1 MSDFN
6 RLVAVVLAALLIGPT
21 VPLEAKT
28 RKGDKYLVEG
38 RMFEEK
44 KQWDEALEQYEKALS
59 EDPSDLLY
67 QMATEKAR
75 FQASQKHVD
84 EGLRIRALGQL
95 GEALLQFQR
104 AYQINPGSSVAEQE
118 IVRTQQMIER
128 ERKRVEETGK
138 EAPPSVRGLTPA
150 EQAKKETQEKIKR
163 MLPVPELK
171 PLNPTPINLKI
182 NAQPVKVLFETVGK
196 MAGLNVLWD
205 PDYQNPA
212 RNSLNVEIENST
224 AEEALDYLAVITK
237 SYWKPLSPNT
247 IFITNDNPNKRRDFA
262 EMVAKTFYLTNL
274 NLAQEL
280 QEVMNVIRTVAEVTR
295 VVVYNSQ
302 NAIIVRGE
310 ADQVALAEKLIRD
323 LDKPRPEVVVDIMV
337 IEVNN
342 SFSRQLTAAIASTGL
357 NVPIN
362 FNPRS
367 SIQAQVPGSGTGTG
381 TDTGTGT
388 GTGTTDT
395 TSGSMIPLSQL
406 GHLSTADFAITVP
419 SALLQAV
426 LSDTKT
432 KVMQAPQLRSV
443 DNAKASLKIGEREP
457 TATGSFQP
465 GIGGVGINPL
475 VNTQFNYID
484 VGVNV
489 EMTPRVHENGD
500 VSIHI
505 SLDISSVTGSV
516 NLGGINQPII
526 GQRKVEHDIRMHEGE
541 VNLLGGLINQSETRG
556 ITGIPGL
563 SSIPLLGRL
572 FSGESTQKQRGE
584 LMIALIPHIIRRP
597 EYSPDNLR
605 GIAAG
610 NQTSIRLN
618 YAPAPPEPP
627 ARAAAPS
634 PAPGT
639 AKPPVAA
646 VAPGAA
652 APAPAP
658 AATPAAAPALTPPAT
673 APPATAPPATAPPAT
688 APPATAPGAAP
699 AGQPNPPGSNVQ
711 LRLTPA
717 QIDTTVSNNFT
728 VAVTIEGA
736 TDVASAPMQVQFDP
750 KILRLN
756 DVTRGDFL
764 SSDSQ
769 PPVFTKNIM
778 NDSGSAAIQLNR
790 LPGTPGANGSGVIAV
805 LSFQAVGKGVTAVT
819 LPNLTVRN
827 SQGQVVGSASP
838 RLLVNVK

>member
-1 MSDFN
+1 MPYFN
-6 RLVAVVLAALLIGPT
+6 RLVAVVLTAVLIGPCL
-21 VPLEAKT
+21 PLEART
-28 RKGDKYLVEG
+28 RKGDKYLAQG
-38 RMFEEK
+38 RVFEEK
-44 KQWDEALEQYEKALS
+44 MEWDAALEQFEKALS
-59 EDPSDLLY
+59 EDPADLAY
-67 QMATEKAR
+67 QMAAEKAR
-75 FQASQKHVD
+75 FQAGQKHVD
-84 EGLRIRALGQL
+84 AGMKIREQGQL
-95 GEALLQFQR
+95 GEALLEFQK

-118 IVRTQQMIER
+118 ILRTREMIER
-128 ERKRVEETGK
+128 ERKHVEETGK
-138 EAPPSVRGLTPA
+138 ELPPSERGLTPA
-150 EQAKKETQEKIKR
+150 EKAKKDTEARIRR

-205 PDYQNPA
+205 PDYQFPS

-247 IFITNDNPNKRRDFA
+247 IFITNDNPNKRRDYA

-337 IEVNN
+337 IEAN
-342 SFSRQLTAAIASTGL
+342 SIFSRQLTTAIASGGL
-357 NVPIN
+357 TVPVN
-362 FNPRS
+362 FTPRE
-367 SIQAQVPGSGTGTG
+367 SIQVKQPSSSGSGSAASGSAAS
-381 TDTGTGT
+381 
-388 GTGTTDT
+388 DT
-395 TSGSMIPLSQL
+395 TSGNAIPLSQL
-406 GHLSTADFAITVP
+406 GHLASSDFSITLP

-432 KVMQAPQLRSV
+432 KVLQAPQLRSV

-475 VNTQFNYID
+475 VNTQFNYLD

-500 VSIHI
+500 VSMHI

-516 NLGGINQPII
+516 DLGGIKQPII

-541 VNLLGGLINQSETRG
+541 VNLLGGLTKESETRG

-572 FSGESTQKQRGE
+572 FSGESTQRERGE
-584 LMIALIPHIIRRP
+584 LMIALIPHIVRRP
-597 EYSPDNLR
+597 DYTADNLR

-618 YAPAPPEPP
+618 YAPLTPEAPKPAAAAAGALGVAAPTPVATAPPG
-627 ARAAAPS
+627 AAVAGP
-634 PAPGT
+634 PAPG
-639 AKPPVAA
+639 
-646 VAPGAA
+646 
-652 APAPAP
+652 
-658 AATPAAAPALTPPAT
+658 LTPPAT

-688 APPATAPGAAP
+688 APPATAPAATSP
-699 AGQPNPPGSNVQ
+699 AAGNMRIVLS
-711 LRLTPA
+711 PA
-717 QIDTTVSNNFT
+717 QINTSVSNSFT
-728 VAVTIEGA
+728 VAVMIQGG
-736 TDVASAPMQVQFDP
+736 TDVASAPMQIRFDP
-750 KILRLN
+750 KVLRLN
-756 DVTRGDFL
+756 DVARGGFL
-764 SSDSQ
+764 ASDGQ

-778 NDSGSAAIQLNR
+778 NDSGVAAIQLNR
-790 LPGTPGANGSGVIAV
+790 PAGAPGANGSGAVAV
-805 LSFQAVGKGVTAVT
+805 LSFQALAQGSTTVTI
-819 LPNLTVRN
+819 PNLTVRN

-838 RLLVNVK
+838 SLTVNVK